1 MRAHHVPRVV
11 GEQASGSALEQLVVA
26 EGVSRTF
33 GEGLQAVV
41 AVHGASCTIGT
52 GARIAISGPSGSGK
66 STLLHLFGGLEPPT
80 SGSLRWPAFGHDG
93 TPGPSDVA
101 TVFQGASLIPSLSAR
116 ENVALPLVLIGATQS
131 DAEEKATVAMET
143 LGIVDLGRA
152 LPEELSGGQAQ
163 RVAVARAVATSPRII
178 LADEP
183 TGQLDHQ
190 AAARVI
196 DVLIAAADHVGAA
209 LVVSTHDPHVAVRLT
224 TRWRM
229 HEGRLDTTRRRTEV
243 PS

>member
-1 MRAHHVPRVV
+1 MKAHCAPRTD
-11 GEQASGSALEQLVVA
+11 EQAAGRAVEPLVVA

-33 GEGLQAVV
+33 GEGLQAIV
-41 AVHGASCTIGT
+41 AVHGATCTIAA

-66 STLLHLFGGLEPPT
+66 STLLHLFAGLDLPT

-101 TVFQGASLIPSLSAR
+101 TVFQGASLIPSLNAG
-116 ENVALPLVLIGATQS
+116 ENVGLPLVLLGATQS
-131 DAEEKATVAMET
+131 DAEEQSTAALET

-163 RVAVARAVATSPRII
+163 RVAVARAVATSPRVI

-209 LVVSTHDPHVAVRLT
+209 LVVSTHDPHVAAQMT
-224 TRWRM
+224 TRWRI
-229 HEGRLDTTRRRTEV
+229 HEGRLDTTNFANGV